1 MTHTDYR
8 HGEPLPHRLPNRPQ
22 PHPMAPERLT
32 LPAFKL
38 GSVIRDCP
46 QFPVG
51 IPVHRVDRP
60 RVTELFATVN
70 VQLAWLNRTPI
81 AMASGRI
88 NRNVFPELVTRFG
101 EGLAGAHSKGVLP
114 FVYRRS
120 VTLGPTECHRTARAN
135 IRFHLYG
142 GPQWWNPHFLR
153 T

>member
-22 PHPMAPERLT
+22 PHPMARKRLA

-38 GSVIRDCP
+38 GSTIRDWP
-46 QFPVG
+46 QFPVVV
-51 IPVHRVDRP
+51 PVHRVDRP

-88 NRNVFPELVTRFG
+88 NRNVPGTRPGVRRDTSRRDVCIAIVLGSLGDTVPGVT
-101 EGLAGAHSKGVLP
+101 EPSGLTSD
-114 FVYRRS
+114 S
-120 VTLGPTECHRTARAN
+120 
-135 IRFHLYG
+135 IIYG
-142 GPQWWNPHFLR
+142 GPQGSNPHFLR
-153 T
+153 N